1 MQSADELLAK
11 YSQRLSDLIPEE
23 MPEEKTEEEATRAD
37 EAPVWEAMQA
47 AEELPDEKSDEAT
60 RAGEVPVGQAVQS
73 ADELLAKYS
82 QRLSDLMPE
91 EKATR
96 ADEAPVWEAM
106 QAAEELPGTEEAT
119 RDGEAEGRAP
129 RPSTAPWRSS

>member
-60 RAGEVPVGQAVQS
+60 RDGEVPVGQAVQS
-73 ADELLAKYS
+73 A
-82 QRLSDLMPE
+82 
-91 EKATR
+91 
-96 ADEAPVWEAM
+96 
-106 QAAEELPGTEEAT
+106 EELPGTKEAT
-119 RDGEAEGRAP
+119 RDGEAEAQSSSAFNRALEELENSM
-129 RPSTAPWRSS
+129 RVDATPSEAESSLKSQSLRDLEALAAE